1 MKRLLILLPLIA
13 SILVTATTA
22 QAAPKIPGTN
32 ITTFRAKIHVAGGL
46 TITSTYDTT
55 GNCTPGQS
63 WKMKESVDVEITD
76 KVSGTFYGN
85 KIATK
90 WAAGNVQQKSRVQ
103 GYRET
108 NYCPPDA
115 KRALDEPEC
124 DSFGGR
130 SLANLTPDGRN
141 KGGMSISMTRRGAG
155 SQDLSCMG
163 PGVSSRPG
171 FAITALQHTF
181 TPISL
186 PLNVPVK
193 KFKKL
198 DRGDKVIRVIR
209 ISGQCERPNVK
220 VGGPGITK
228 MAADPTCSVDGLF
241 NVIVTRLGD

>member
-1 MKRLLILLPLIA
+1 
-13 SILVTATTA
+13 
-22 QAAPKIPGTN
+22 
-32 ITTFRAKIHVAGGL
+32 
-46 TITSTYDTT
+46 
-55 GNCTPGQS
+55 
-63 WKMKESVDVEITD
+63 
-76 KVSGTFYGN
+76 
-85 KIATK
+85 
-90 WAAGNVQQKSRVQ
+90 
-103 GYRET
+103 
-108 NYCPPDA
+108 
-115 KRALDEPEC
+115 
-124 DSFGGR
+124 
-130 SLANLTPDGRN
+130 
-141 KGGMSISMTRRGAG
+141 MTRRGAG

-228 MAADPTCSVDGLF
+228 MAADPKTQEWWEITMPQQRQLESVGEGEWWAEAEEVFHVD
-241 NVIVTRLGD
+241 